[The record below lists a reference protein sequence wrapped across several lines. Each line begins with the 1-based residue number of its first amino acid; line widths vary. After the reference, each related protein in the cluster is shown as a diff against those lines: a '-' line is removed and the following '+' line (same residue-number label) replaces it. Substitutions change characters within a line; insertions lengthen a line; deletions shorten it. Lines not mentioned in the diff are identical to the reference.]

1 MLMSHEL
8 CTNVTFSYILD
19 IELSYWLKI
28 YNRCQCTWA
37 YIGNWLKMENVAT
50 TQWEHR
56 TSKLEWSRHFE
67 LIKELYE
74 MLNSFHCGKST
85 WASKKNRNSI
95 LHTSW
100 FVWFDL
106 VSCTEEKQKKRATNY
121 RLTQPMRGRERLS
134 SINTNHREQQQQRK
148 TKVITVMYDETT
160 TYLAKTVYRTSI
172 ANFSLWSNQ
181 AVKLAIMWFKCPRCR

>member
-106 VSCTEEKQKKRATNY
+106 VSCTEEKQKKNG
-121 RLTQPMRGRERLS
+121 RLTIDWHSRWEEERDFLQLTPTTENNNNNEKQKWLPLCMMKRQHIWQKLCTAHQSPISHFGR
-134 SINTNHREQQQQRK
+134 IKQ
-148 TKVITVMYDETT
+148 
-160 TYLAKTVYRTSI
+160 
-172 ANFSLWSNQ
+172 SNWQ
-181 AVKLAIMWFKCPRCR
+181 